1 MKALIL
7 SGGKGTRLRPLT
19 YTGAKQL
26 VPVANKPI
34 LWYCIESIV
43 AAGVTEIG
51 IVISPE
57 TGDEVQNKTGNGDR
71 FGAKIE
77 YILQAEPAGLA
88 HAVKIAQPFLSDD
101 PFIMF
106 LGDNLIELPLNTF
119 LSDFLA
125 KQLDALIL
133 LKQVE
138 NPSAFGVAQID
149 AYGRVIQLVEKPK
162 NPVSNLALVGV
173 YFFQPTIHEAIASI
187 APSARGELEIT
198 DAIQKLIDT
207 NKSVAASEINGW
219 WLDTGKKDDIL
230 SANQIILDTRLS
242 SQISG
247 EVDSLS
253 NISGRVQIGTG
264 SKIINCNIRGPVII
278 GKNCNLEN
286 AYIGPYTSISD
297 RVTIIDTE
305 IEHSVILNDT
315 KITDIHQRIVD
326 SLIGQRVSM
335 KVSPKRPQALRF
347 LVGDDSQLEIM

>member
-43 AAGVTEIG
+43 AAGITNIG

-57 TGDEVQNKTGNGDR
+57 TGDEVKNKTGNGDR
-71 FGAKIE
+71 FGVKIE
-77 YILQAEPAGLA
+77 YILQAQPAGLA
-88 HAVKIAQPFLSDD
+88 HAVKIAQPFLGDD

-119 LSDFLA
+119 LSDFLQ

-133 LKQVE
+133 LKQVA
-138 NPSAFGVAQID
+138 NPTAFGVAQID
-149 AYGRVIQLVEKPK
+149 ENGKVIQLVEKPK
-162 NPVSNLALVGV
+162 NPITNLALVGV
-173 YFFQPTIHEAIASI
+173 YFFQPTIHQAIAQI

-207 NKSVAASEINGW
+207 NKNVSASEITGW

-230 SANQIILDTRLS
+230 SANQIILDTRLT
-242 SQISG
+242 SQILG
-247 EVDSLS
+247 EVDALS
-253 NISGRVQIGTG
+253 NISGRVQIGAG
-264 SKIINCNIRGPVII
+264 SKIINCKIRGPVII
-278 GKNCNLEN
+278 GENCHLEN
-286 AYIGPYTSISD
+286 AYIGPYSSISD

-305 IEHSVILNDT
+305 LEHSVILNDT

-335 KVSPKRPQALRF
+335 QVSPKRPQALRF